1 MQLVEIILG
10 RDTAPSALAK
20 ALDYVRQIRKTPIV
34 VNDSRGFYTSRVVMT
49 YIAEG
54 HHMLDEGVPAALIE
68 NAGRMAGMPVGP
80 LALNDEVA
88 LDLSW
93 KILQATKK
101 DLGEAYEP
109 RAIDRILEDLVVN
122 RGRFGR
128 KNAKGFYDYP
138 AEGRKRLWPGIAEVA
153 PPGDNG
159 FDVER
164 LKERLLLIQALE
176 TARCF
181 AEGVLTDVREA
192 DVGAILGFGYAPF
205 TGGPLSYID
214 TVGPAAFVD
223 KCKAYADELGPRY
236 RPPDLLLDMARKLAT
251 ASIAASRRR
260 LRAPAAA

>member
-1 MQLVEIILG
+1 
-10 RDTAPSALAK
+10 
-20 ALDYVRQIRKTPIV
+20 
-34 VNDSRGFYTSRVVMT
+34 GFYTSRVVMT

-93 KILQATKK
+93 KILQATRK
-101 DLGEAYEP
+101 DLGNTYEP

-138 AEGRKRLWPGIAEVA
+138 AESRKRLWPGIAEVA
-153 PPGDNG
+153 PPRDNG

-181 AEGVLTDVREA
+181 EEGVLTDVREA

-205 TGGPLSYID
+205 TGGPLSFID

-236 RPPDLLLDMARKLAT
+236 RPPDLLLDMARNAMG
-251 ASIAASRRR
+251 AGDGFYRRFPPAP
-260 LRAPAAA
+260 APAAAPAAA